1 MIGKNMQLNL
11 NLESWI
17 RLNLIAC
24 KSSKSSTRISTEFSY
39 DLLHLIKV
47 ICFNNIY
54 SLSITFSIKLLFRDS
69 AASEAKLYN
78 ISCLIL

>member
-11 NLESWI
+11 NIESWI

-47 ICFNNIY
+47 ICFNNIFIIY
-54 SLSITFSIKLLFRDS
+54 
-69 AASEAKLYN
+69 
-78 ISCLIL
+78 IL